1 MTQSQSVSSP
11 ASGGTLR
18 EVIDDPERLAAV
30 AGTGLIQDGRPD
42 PVLYR
47 LARQARRVLD
57 VPTVYL
63 SVLDDERRYFA
74 AADGLS
80 ASLTAAG
87 STPLSHA
94 FCLYT
99 VGQGKA
105 LVDPDARVGEGLA
118 GNPAIAEHGTVA
130 YVGVPVLTA
139 ERRPIGALCA
149 TDESRGSGA
158 SSKSAYCTTSLR
170 RLRYACTSEQL
181 NDQGSPDD

>member
-1 MTQSQSVSSP
+1 MTRSQSLSSP

-30 AGTGLIQDGRPD
+30 AGTGLIEDGRPD

-57 VPTVYL
+57 VPTVFL
-63 SVLDDERRYFA
+63 SVLDDERQYFA

-105 LVDPDARVGEGLA
+105 LVVPDARVD
-118 GNPAIAEHGTVA
+118 
-130 YVGVPVLTA
+130 
-139 ERRPIGALCA
+139 ERRRPAVLEPRA
-149 TDESRGSGA
+149 SRRIARPRCGGRVTPRPANS
-158 SSKSAYCTTSLR
+158 
-170 RLRYACTSEQL
+170 
-181 NDQGSPDD
+181 

>member
-1 MTQSQSVSSP
+1 MTWSQSLSSP
-11 ASGGTLR
+11 ASGRTLL
-18 EVIDDPERLAAV
+18 EVIGDPERLAAV
-30 AGTGLIQDGRPD
+30 AGTALIEDRRPD

-57 VPTVYL
+57 VPTVFL
-63 SVLDDERRYFA
+63 SVLDDDRQYFA

-105 LVDPDARVGEGLA
+105 LVVPDARVDERLA
-118 GNPAIAEHGTVA
+118 GNPAIAEHGMVA
-130 YVGVPVLTA
+130 YVGVPVFTA
-139 ERRPIGALCA
+139 ERQPIGALCA
-149 TDESRGSGA
+149 TDVVPRFWSLEQVGVLHDLAAEAALRLEQRTAQRSGERG
-158 SSKSAYCTTSLR
+158 
-170 RLRYACTSEQL
+170 
-181 NDQGSPDD
+181 

>member
-1 MTQSQSVSSP
+1 MTQSQGLSSP

-18 EVIDDPERLAAV
+18 EIIDDPERLAAV

-57 VPTVYL
+57 VPTVFL
-63 SVLDDERRYFA
+63 SVLDERQYFA

-105 LVDPDARVGEGLA
+105 LVVPDARVDERLA

-139 ERRPIGALCA
+139 ERQPIGALCA
-149 TDESRGSGA
+149 TDVVPRFWSLEQVGVLHDLAAEAALRLEQRTAERSG
-158 SSKSAYCTTSLR
+158 
-170 RLRYACTSEQL
+170 EP
-181 NDQGSPDD
+181 G